1 MTCFTCSSILGRLP
15 METSDP
21 VLKRLPRGARSWAV
35 LVGGV
40 MCMVTFGIVYTCG
53 NLLPYLVS
61 YFRWKMY
68 PDMRTGQLIW
78 LQTLLSGLPMGM
90 VIGGLVERKFGGR
103 AGAFLGAIIYTCGV
117 GSTFYTIQHS
127 YGATLLTMGGIA
139 SVGGSIAYSS
149 ILPTAQRWFPDNVGL
164 AGGIIIGGYGCGAF
178 ILSPLQ
184 TTFINPLDYRVNDQG
199 FFTQED
205 LLERVPYVFIVM
217 AIFFTVFQSI
227 GLIFIGQ
234 PESDIHVETENLIGT
249 NSEIQVQQARVWPQ
263 LRTTTF
269 LVLFLSL
276 TCNATWVQLTSGL
289 YKAYG
294 QQFIDSDFFLS
305 LIGSIS
311 SVFNAGSRV
320 FWGAIADSTSYQ
332 FSMSIVCSLG
342 AVLAF
347 CLPLVKFIDND
358 VLFMATVCLIFSCIG
373 GTFSIFPYIT
383 HKCFSKANFSVMY
396 GFLQCAVSAA
406 GLIAGLISTHL
417 LNEIGFENLFIVCGF
432 FMVTSLLLTFI
443 VHKTDLAQLMV
454 SAEREHLEED
464 GEYQIYQ

>member
-1 MTCFTCSSILGRLP
+1 MDTD
-15 METSDP
+15 DP
-21 VLKRLPRGARSWAV
+21 ILKRLPRGVRPWAV
-35 LVGGV
+35 LTGGV
-40 MCMVTFGIVYTCG
+40 LSMVTFGIVYTCG

-61 YFRWKMY
+61 YFRWKLY

-90 VIGGLVERKFGGR
+90 VIGGLVERNFGGR
-103 AGAFLGAIIYTCGV
+103 AGAILGSIIYTIGV
-117 GSTFYTIQHS
+117 GSTFYSIQHS
-127 YGATLLTMGGIA
+127 YGATLVTMGVVA
-139 SVGGSIAYSS
+139 SVGSSIAYSS
-149 ILPTAQRWFPDNVGL
+149 ILPTAQRWLPDNVGL
-164 AGGIIIGGYGCGAF
+164 AGGVIIGGYGCGAF
-178 ILSPLQ
+178 ILAPLQ
-184 TTFINPLDYRVNDQG
+184 TAFINPLDYRVNADG

-234 PESDIHVETENLIGT
+234 PDESIHVETENLIGT
-249 NSEIQVQQARVWPQ
+249 NSEIRVEQARVWPQ

-305 LIGSIS
+305 LIGSFS
-311 SVFNAGSRV
+311 SIFNAGSRV
-320 FWGAIADSTSYQ
+320 FWGAVADTTSYQ

-342 AVLAF
+342 AILAF
-347 CLPLVKFIDND
+347 SMPFVKLVSSDM
-358 VLFMATVCLIFSCIG
+358 LYLATVCLIFSCIG

-396 GFLQCAVSAA
+396 GYLQCAVSLA
-406 GLIAGLISTHL
+406 GLFAGLISTHAL
-417 LNEIGFENLFIVCGF
+417 PVIGFENLFLVCGL
-432 FMVTSLLLTFI
+432 FMVLSLGLTFI
-443 VHKTDLAQLMV
+443 VHKTDLARLML
-454 SAEREHLEED
+454 SAQREHYEEEEE
-464 GEYQIYQ
+464 GEAYNSI